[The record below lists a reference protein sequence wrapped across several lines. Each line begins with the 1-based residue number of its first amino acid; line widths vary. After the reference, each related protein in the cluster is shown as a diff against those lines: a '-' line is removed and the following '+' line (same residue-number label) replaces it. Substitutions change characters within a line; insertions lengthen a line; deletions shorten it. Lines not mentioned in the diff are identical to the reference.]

1 MRNQSSP
8 KFLFLF
14 LIGKSGT
21 PDTERSA
28 ISIKANNVRIAWK
41 LVNRAVASGT
51 SMKLAAKIRLTNV
64 PYSVTRYADGVGLIM
79 LFSKATSMQEI
90 NNA

>member
-1 MRNQSSP
+1 MRNQPSP
-8 KFLFLF
+8 KYLFLF

-21 PDTERSA
+21 PDAERSA
-28 ISIKANNVRIAWK
+28 ISIKANNVRIAWR
-41 LVNRAVASGT
+41 LVNRSVASGT

-64 PYSVTRYADGVGLIM
+64 PYSVTSDADGAGLIM